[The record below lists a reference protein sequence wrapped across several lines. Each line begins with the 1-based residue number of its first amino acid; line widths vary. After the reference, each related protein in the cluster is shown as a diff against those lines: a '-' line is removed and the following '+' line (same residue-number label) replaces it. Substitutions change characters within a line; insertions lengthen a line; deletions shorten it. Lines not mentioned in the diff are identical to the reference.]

1 MRNCHN
7 LAAAAGLSLAMLL
20 CLAGCN
26 AQAKVSALPTAET
39 RDDVQMTDDH
49 GQPRVQEVH
58 EYRLGGVE
66 LESR

>member
-1 MRNCHN
+1 
-7 LAAAAGLSLAMLL
+7 MLL

-26 AQAKVSALPTAET
+26 AQAKVSALSPAET